1 MAKLFSFFFLF
12 FFCGTFQL
20 RTNGW
25 SELNFT
31 CPAWT
36 NVLLQGIA
44 LPASLGDIQYVSL
57 TPSLFISTSESGF
70 ATYNKIVPLW
80 NNSDSYHPLANFTT
94 HFSFSQTVGIVSRA
108 GIVFFMASSDL
119 KPPVNATGLFNQTS
133 HGNFSNHIVAVGF
146 DSFINHFEFVDNIV
160 KINVNNVVCMVNIS
174 ANNPCVDDGVRCDA
188 WIDYDG
194 VAKKLQ
200 VFLACLKN
208 SSRIF
213 ALKPT
218 IPILSYKIDLTQIL
232 PQNVTV
238 GFSASTDFYS
248 VMAHDIYS
256 WEFSSLY
263 SWEIHTQS
271 KIPAYQTNRRSN
283 AILSFIIACV
293 AVVVI
298 TMVGL
303 ALLLTQWRHGNTNK
317 LKSRELDKQFAQGP
331 RKFSYAV
338 LRAATKNFSNEQ
350 MLGKGGFGQ
359 VYRGILSPSKENVA
373 VKRISQCSKQGQ
385 KEYISE
391 VSIISKLRHRN
402 LVQLHGW
409 CHEKGRLLLV
419 YEFLPNGSLDKY
431 LFGEQSK
438 GDLNWDLRYSIA
450 CDIAS
455 ALLYLHEEWDQ
466 RVVHRDIKASN
477 VMLDAQFKAKLGD
490 FGLARVVERERGVSD
505 TTVVAGTFGYLA
517 PECVVTRKAS
527 LESDV
532 FSFGAVCLEI
542 ACGRRAVDRSLDD
555 HNWRLVEWVWDLY
568 GKGKIL
574 DAADA
579 KLGGNFYGDDME
591 TVLLVGLLCS
601 HPDPKAR
608 LSIRQVVDILK
619 MKAPL
624 PLLPLTYPETVYT
637 TSHGPVFALSFIYDG
652 TFRTAESSWNI
663 ESA

>member
-12 FFCGTFQL
+12 FFDTFQL

-25 SELNFT
+25 SELSFT

-36 NVLLQGIA
+36 NVSLQGIA
-44 LPASLGDIQYVSL
+44 LLASLGDTKYVSL
-57 TPSLFISTSESGF
+57 TPWQSNPTSESGF
-70 ATYNKIVPLW
+70 ATYNGTVPLW
-80 NNSDSYHPLANFTT
+80 NNSDSSHPLANFTT
-94 HFSFSQTVGIVSRA
+94 HFSFSQMVGIESRA
-108 GIVFFMASSDL
+108 GFVFFMASSDL

-133 HGNFSNHIVAVGF
+133 HGHLSNHIVTVEF
-146 DSFINHFEFVDNIV
+146 DWFINHLDLVDNYV
-160 KINVNNVVCMVNIS
+160 KINVNSVAYMSIFF
-174 ANNPCVDDGVRCDA
+174 ANNPYVNNGVRCDA

-200 VFLACLKN
+200 VFLVCLKN

-213 ALKPT
+213 APKPT
-218 IPILSYKIDLTQIL
+218 IPILSYEIDLTQIL

-238 GFSASTDFYS
+238 GFYASTDLYS
-248 VMAHDIYS
+248 VVAHDIYS
-256 WEFSSLY
+256 WEFSSQY
-263 SWEIHTQS
+263 SWEIDTQP
-271 KIPAYQTNRRSN
+271 KIPAHQTNRRSN
-283 AILSFIIACV
+283 AILLFDTACV

-303 ALLLTQWRHGNTNK
+303 ALLLTRWWHGNTNK

-338 LRAATKNFSNEQ
+338 LRAATKNFSNDQ

-373 VKRISQCSKQGQ
+373 VKRISQGSKQGQ

-402 LVQLHGW
+402 LVQLQGW

-431 LFGEQSK
+431 LFGEKRK
-438 GDLNWDLRYSIA
+438 GDLNWERRYSIA

-455 ALLYLHEEWDQ
+455 ALLYLHEGWDQ

-477 VMLDAQFKAKLGD
+477 VMLDGEFKAKLGD
-490 FGLARVVERERGVSD
+490 FGLARLVERERGISD

-542 ACGRRAVDRSLDD
+542 ACGRRAVDRTLDD

-579 KLGGNFYGDDME
+579 KLGGNFNGDRNGKRVVSRVV
-591 TVLLVGLLCS
+591 VL
-601 HPDPKAR
+601 
-608 LSIRQVVDILK
+608 
-619 MKAPL
+619 
-624 PLLPLTYPETVYT
+624 
-637 TSHGPVFALSFIYDG
+637 
-652 TFRTAESSWNI
+652 SSGSQSQT
-663 ESA
+663 EHKTGG